1 MGRLY
6 RNLYFIFKLIKR
18 RKTLGIILKKI
29 WIFVKGITYFQVIF
43 MLFWTKWKLVCC
55 NLPRNGTENGFYNI
69 KDTFAENFNLQLSV
83 LHQSICIFK
92 AGLSGLSDDKA
103 KYKGKIPDMSDFNQ
117 NVETTCNSKLN
128 FVELKDLFIKRVQKI

>member
-43 MLFWTKWKLVCC
+43 MLFWTKGKLVCC
-55 NLPRNGTENGFYNI
+55 NLLRNGTENGFYNI

-92 AGLSGLSDDKA
+92 AGLSGLSDVKA

-117 NVETTCNSKLN
+117 NVETTCNSKLK

>member
-1 MGRLY
+1 
-6 RNLYFIFKLIKR
+6 
-18 RKTLGIILKKI
+18 
-29 WIFVKGITYFQVIF
+29 
-43 MLFWTKWKLVCC
+43 MLFWTKGKLVCC
-55 NLPRNGTENGFYNI
+55 NLLRNGTENGFYNI

-117 NVETTCNSKLN
+117 NVETTCNSKLK